1 MLCLFYVCVWES
13 GVRIGLPTVKSPG
26 STKSFKNHIQ
36 FLIRKNTKRWMTL
49 VLREGPETL
58 EALGALEWEAEV
70 ASSEASA

>member
-26 STKSFKNHIQ
+26 STESFKNHIQ
-36 FLIRKNTKRWMTL
+36 FLIHKNTKRRMTL
-49 VLREGPETL
+49 VLREGP

>member
-1 MLCLFYVCVWES
+1 
-13 GVRIGLPTVKSPG
+13 
-26 STKSFKNHIQ
+26 
-36 FLIRKNTKRWMTL
+36 MTL